1 MNRKILDANL
11 LMKRMPNS
19 MARENIV
26 GILLAGGKS
35 RRMGGGDKCLLQLGG
50 KTILQHAIDRATPQ
64 VSNLILNIN
73 GDPDRFSHYN
83 LNIVSDDIGNF
94 AGPLAGVLTG
104 MHWVMENHP
113 ECKWIVTFP
122 TDTPFFPMDLASK
135 LYGAVSDNK
144 AELACAAS
152 GDRHH
157 PVFGIWPVNLFAA
170 LKVAMIDNGVR
181 KIDDWTCGYNL
192 KTVKFEFKKIDPF
205 FNINRPEDLEC
216 AETLVCWDE

>member
-1 MNRKILDANL
+1 MLNANL
-11 LMKRMPNS
+11 LMKRMAYS
-19 MARENIV
+19 MACENMV

-35 RRMGGGDKCLLQLGG
+35 RRMGGGDKCLLRMGG

-64 VSNLILNIN
+64 VGNLILNIN

-104 MHWVMENHP
+104 MHWVKENHP

-122 TDTPFFPMDLASK
+122 TDTPFFPMDLASQ
-135 LYGAVSDNK
+135 LYDAVSDNK

-152 GDRHH
+152 GGRHH

-181 KIDDWTCGYNL
+181 KIDDWTSDYNL
-192 KTVKFEFKKIDPF
+192 KTVKFEFRKIDPF
-205 FNINRPEDLEC
+205 FNINRPEDFQY
-216 AETLVCWDE
+216 AETQFAGITN

>member
-1 MNRKILDANL
+1 
-11 LMKRMPNS
+11 MKRMVDS
-19 MARENIV
+19 MAGENIV

-83 LNIVSDDIGNF
+83 LNVVSDGIGNF

-104 MHWVMENHP
+104 MHWVMENQP

-122 TDTPFFPMDLASK
+122 TDTPFFPMDLVSK

-157 PVFGIWPVNLFAA
+157 PVFGVWPVNLFAA

-181 KIDDWTCGYNL
+181 KIDDWTSGYNL
-192 KTVKFEFKKIDPF
+192 KAVKFEFTKIDPF
-205 FNINRPEDLEC
+205 FNINRPEDLQY
-216 AETLVCWDE
+216 AETLVCCDH

>member
-1 MNRKILDANL
+1 
-11 LMKRMPNS
+11 
-19 MARENIV
+19 MACENIV

-64 VSNLILNIN
+64 VGNLILNIN

-104 MHWVMENHP
+104 MHWVKENHP

-122 TDTPFFPMDLASK
+122 TDTPFFPMDLASQ
-135 LYGAVSDNK
+135 LYDAVSDNK

-152 GDRHH
+152 GGRHH

-181 KIDDWTCGYNL
+181 KIDDWTSGYNM
-192 KTVKFEFKKIDPF
+192 KTVKFEFRKIDPF
-205 FNINRPEDLEC
+205 FNINRPEDLQY
-216 AETLVCWDE
+216 AETQFAGITN

>member
-1 MNRKILDANL
+1 MTNRKILNANL
-11 LMKRMPNS
+11 LMKRMGDS
-19 MARENIV
+19 MACENIV
-26 GILLAGGKS
+26 GVLLAGGKS

-64 VSNLILNIN
+64 VGNLILNIN

-104 MHWVMENHP
+104 MHWVKENHP

-122 TDTPFFPMDLASK
+122 TDTPFFPIDLASK
-135 LYGAVSDNK
+135 LYDAVSNNK

-152 GDRHH
+152 GGRHH

-170 LKVAMIDNGVR
+170 LKVAMEDDGIR
-181 KIDDWTCGYNL
+181 KIDDWTSNYNL
-192 KTVKFEFKKIDPF
+192 EVVKFEFTKIDPF
-205 FNINRPEDLEC
+205 FNINRPEELQY
-216 AETLVCWDE
+216 AETLVF

>member
-1 MNRKILDANL
+1 
-11 LMKRMPNS
+11 
-19 MARENIV
+19 MACENIV

-64 VSNLILNIN
+64 VGNLILNIN

-104 MHWVMENHP
+104 MHWVKKNHP

-122 TDTPFFPMDLASK
+122 TDTPFFPMDLASQ
-135 LYGAVSDNK
+135 LYDAVSDNK

-152 GDRHH
+152 GGRHH

-181 KIDDWTCGYNL
+181 KIDDWTSGYNM
-192 KTVKFEFKKIDPF
+192 KTVKFEFRKIDPF
-205 FNINRPEDLEC
+205 FNINRPEDLQY
-216 AETLVCWDE
+216 AETQFAGITN

>member
-1 MNRKILDANL
+1 
-11 LMKRMPNS
+11 
-19 MARENIV
+19 MACENIV

-64 VSNLILNIN
+64 VGNLILNIN

-104 MHWVMENHP
+104 MYWVKENHP

-122 TDTPFFPMDLASK
+122 TDTPFFPMDLASQ
-135 LYGAVSDNK
+135 LYDAVSDNK

-152 GDRHH
+152 GGRHH

-181 KIDDWTCGYNL
+181 KIDDWTSGYNM
-192 KTVKFEFKKIDPF
+192 KTVKFEFRKIDPF
-205 FNINRPEDLEC
+205 FNINRPEDLQY
-216 AETLVCWDE
+216 AETQVAGIAN

>member
-1 MNRKILDANL
+1 
-11 LMKRMPNS
+11 
-19 MARENIV
+19 MACENIV

-64 VSNLILNIN
+64 VGNLILNIN

-104 MHWVMENHP
+104 MHWVKENHP

-122 TDTPFFPMDLASK
+122 TDTPFFPMNLASQ
-135 LYGAVSDNK
+135 LYDAVSDNK

-152 GDRHH
+152 GGRHH

-181 KIDDWTCGYNL
+181 KIDDWTSGYNM
-192 KTVKFEFKKIDPF
+192 KTVKFEFRKIDPF
-205 FNINRPEDLEC
+205 FNINRPEDLQY
-216 AETLVCWDE
+216 AETQFAGITN

>member
-1 MNRKILDANL
+1 
-11 LMKRMPNS
+11 
-19 MARENIV
+19 MACENIV

-64 VSNLILNIN
+64 VGNLILNIN

-104 MHWVMENHP
+104 MHWVKENHP

-122 TDTPFFPMDLASK
+122 TDTPFFPMDLASQ
-135 LYGAVSDNK
+135 LYDAVSDNK

-152 GDRHH
+152 GGRHH
-157 PVFGIWPVNLFAA
+157 PVFGIWPVDLFAA

-181 KIDDWTCGYNL
+181 KIDDWTSGYNM
-192 KTVKFEFKKIDPF
+192 KTVKFEFRKIDPF
-205 FNINRPEDLEC
+205 FNINRPEDLQY
-216 AETLVCWDE
+216 AETQFAGITN

>member
-1 MNRKILDANL
+1 MQYFGIPTMSVIQAATINAARALGLEKRLGSIDVGKEADIL
-11 LMKRMPNS
+11 
-19 MARENIV
+19 I
-26 GILLAGGKS
+26 
-35 RRMGGGDKCLLQLGG
+35 
-50 KTILQHAIDRATPQ
+50 
-64 VSNLILNIN
+64 IN

-104 MHWVMENHP
+104 MHWVKENHP

-135 LYGAVSDNK
+135 LYDAVSDNK

-152 GDRHH
+152 GGRHH

-170 LKVAMIDNGVR
+170 LKVAMEDDGVR
-181 KIDDWTCGYNL
+181 KIDDWTSDYNL
-192 KTVKFEFKKIDPF
+192 EVVKFEFTKIDPF
-205 FNINRPEDLEC
+205 FNINRPEDLQY
-216 AETLVCWDE
+216 AETQFAGITN